1 MGADRSRPADVIYA
15 KFLTRLEPRPARL
28 QPGEATEHGT
38 RMKLLELEGEP
49 LAETS
54 RSLTMPR
61 RTIPVC
67 QCP

>member
-1 MGADRSRPADVIYA
+1 
-15 KFLTRLEPRPARL
+15 
-28 QPGEATEHGT
+28 
-38 RMKLLELEGEP
+38 MKLLELEGEP